1 MTIWQYTR
9 GAELPAITIDALD
22 ANGLPIDFS
31 TGWTFAIKVGEPGK
45 TAVVT
50 ASTVVGDAVKPNLTI
65 NWSAGALDPLVGGVV
80 YTVQLQATLTATGQ
94 DRIYTTQLRVVDA
107 VL

>member
-1 MTIWQYTR
+1 MIWTYTR

-22 ANGLPIDFS
+22 VNGLPIDFS
-31 TGWTFAIKVGEPGK
+31 TGWTFAVKVGEPGK
-45 TAVVT
+45 TAVATAATVT
-50 ASTVVGDAVKPNLTI
+50 GAPSKPNLTI
-65 NWSAGALDPLVGGVV
+65 DWPSNALAALVVGVT